1 MGTTKFK
8 VLIISVVPL
17 TKIVENS
24 IASIFIPF
32 VSTYKDVQ
40 DGGTSLDAS
49 ID

>member
-32 VSTYKDVQ
+32 IQHADLYDIEY
-40 DGGTSLDAS
+40 S
-49 ID
+49 ITGLI